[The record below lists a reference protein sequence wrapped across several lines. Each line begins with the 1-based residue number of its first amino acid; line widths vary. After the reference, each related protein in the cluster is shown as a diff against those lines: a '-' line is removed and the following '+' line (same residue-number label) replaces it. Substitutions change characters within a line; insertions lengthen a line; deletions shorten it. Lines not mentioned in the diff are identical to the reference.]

1 MISDRMID
9 AYFARIGFTGRPE
22 ATLATLQALHRLHP
36 AAIAFENIDV
46 LMRRPISLAPEAI
59 AEKLVTDGRG
69 GYCYEQNT
77 LLLAILNALGFR
89 AISVGARI
97 LWNAPP

>member
-9 AYFARIGFTGRPE
+9 AYFARVGLLCRT
-22 ATLATLQALHRLHP
+22 AVSLDTLKDLHRLHP

-59 AEKLVTDGRG
+59 AEKLIAGGRG
-69 GYCYEQNT
+69 GYCYEY
-77 LLLAILNALGFR
+77 AA
-89 AISVGARI
+89 ADDPAWPISADSCI
-97 LWNAPP
+97 A